1 MMSYADII
9 KRPIIT
15 EKTAALAIGQKYVFE
30 VDYTANKTL
39 IKQAIEHLFPEV
51 KVQKVNVM
59 NVKPKKKV
67 SGSKRQFRGKT
78 NRMRKAIVTLTPE
91 SKPIEIF

>member
-1 MMSYADII
+1 MMNYADII

-15 EKTAALAIGQKYVFE
+15 EKTAALAIGKKYVFE
-30 VDYTANKTL
+30 VEYTAHKTL
-39 IKQAIEHLFPEV
+39 IKQAIEHLFPDV
-51 KVQKVNVM
+51 KVEKVNVM

-67 SGSKRQFRGKT
+67 MGNRRQFSGKT
-78 NRMRKAIVTLTPE
+78 NRMRKAIVTLTAE

>member
-1 MMSYADII
+1 MKTYADII

-30 VDYTANKTL
+30 VAYTANKTH
-39 IKQAIEHLFPEV
+39 IKQAIEHLFPGT
-51 KVQKVNVM
+51 KVEKVNVM
-59 NVKPKKKV
+59 NVKPKA
-67 SGSKRQFRGKT
+67 KRVGKHLGKT
-78 NRMRKAIVTLTPE
+78 NRMRKAIVTLTTD